1 MTKSLAVGTAVVV
14 VLAGLQYGY
23 IVLRA
28 PTQVETLVPPA
39 RPHIGLIG
47 FDEPLPQPKVV
58 IPRPE
63 PCYAVMVIQPG
74 KGRINCLDSTLT
86 LAPPVVRWEGKVT
99 VETIKGQRRKQ
110 TEEVIK

>member
-39 RPHIGLIG
+39 RPPIGLIG
-47 FDEPLPQPKVV
+47 FDEPLPQPTDAKL
-58 IPRPE
+58 PT
-63 PCYAVMVIQPG
+63 
-74 KGRINCLDSTLT
+74 K
-86 LAPPVVRWEGKVT
+86 
-99 VETIKGQRRKQ
+99 TIKKPRRY
-110 TEEVIK
+110 EER